1 MEKPRGKATYTRM
14 DEMTVADF
22 AILQAYRDAYPPD
35 PAGLALGM
43 LAGLRASEDEHGRQ
57 VDRLEHSLQTAS
69 RAYREE
75 AGEET
80 VVAAL
85 LHDIGDVVAPHNH
98 AAASAEVLRPFVS
111 EETYWM
117 VRHHGI
123 FQAYYFAHYQ
133 GDDRNMRER
142 YRGHPCYEKTIEFC
156 DRWDQRAFDPNY
168 DTLPLSAFE
177 PMVRR
182 RFAIPRW
189 RVY

>member
-1 MEKPRGKATYTRM
+1 MEKPREKATYTRM
-14 DEMTVADF
+14 DEMTAEDF

-35 PAGLALGM
+35 PAGLALDM
-43 LAGLRASEDEHGRQ
+43 LAALRAPQDEHGRQ

-69 RAYREE
+69 RAHRDEADEE
-75 AGEET
+75 M

-85 LHDIGDVVAPHNH
+85 LHDIGDVIAPYNH

-111 EETYWM
+111 EETYWI

-123 FQAYYFAHYQ
+123 FQAYYFAHYR

-142 YRGHPCYEKTIEFC
+142 YRGHPCYQKTIEFC

-168 DTLPLSAFE
+168 DTLPVSAFE

-182 RFAIPRW
+182 LFATPRW

>member
-1 MEKPRGKATYTRM
+1 MAKPRGKVAYARM
-14 DEMTVADF
+14 DEMTADDF
-22 AILQAYRDAYPPD
+22 AVLQSYKDAYPPD
-35 PAGLALGM
+35 PAGLALDM
-43 LAGLRASEDEHGRQ
+43 LAGLGASEDEHGRQ

-69 RAYREE
+69 QAYRDE
-75 AGEET
+75 ADEET

-85 LHDIGDVVAPHNH
+85 LHDIGDVIAPYNH

-111 EETYWM
+111 EETYWV

-123 FQAYYFAHYQ
+123 FQAYYFAHYR

-156 DRWDQRAFDPNY
+156 DRWDQRAFDPDY

-182 RFAIPRW
+182 LLATPRW